1 MAALPLQWLPFH
13 PLSSLLM
20 KPFPVAVRFNTP
32 QKARFLRLIVKAN
45 GEQALL
51 ASNNGE
57 RSGEESERPPFD
69 LNLAVVLAGFA
80 FEAYTSPPENVGW
93 REIDAAEC
101 QTVFLSERFLR
112 EVYDGQLF
120 VKIKRGVDFP
130 AMDPWGTSD
139 PYVVLQLDSQV
150 AAWDANLVT
159 PHKRMGN
166 AGVNVASL
174 CDGNVHEVVVELEGI
189 GGGGKI
195 YLEVK
200 YKSYDDIIKEK
211 EWWRIPFV
219 SDFLMKN
226 SLASALQMA
235 LGSESVNAR
244 QFVESAFGQL
254 KSFNYSYLPKLP
266 SSSNGNVGE
275 GSEEPTGLIA
285 GTSQLMQQES
295 SQKASECD
303 PSIKQENTSPT
314 SSVDSNGNGP
324 LERNFEESTPADK
337 YFWKTFTDII
347 SQNVPQKLG
356 FFLPEVIKWDG
367 FDLLNKMSVRSQKIA
382 EEGYIES
389 GLATP
394 ECKND
399 DVNNRETTPAS
410 KENISSHL
418 DIKKASRD
426 ILNQTDTI
434 FGALMILTSALS
446 QQKKDGVSKDDALT
460 IESENKKEVSV
471 NEKGDIAEEKLAFDK
486 KAEEMRELFS
496 SAESAMEAWAMLAT
510 SLGCT
515 SFIKSEFEKICFLD
529 NISTDTQATIWRDS
543 LRRRL
548 VVAFRGQMEGFY
560 LTDLMLIPAGLNP
573 ERLGG
578 DFKQEVQVHSGFLSA
593 YDSVRNRILTLIKS
607 AISPL
612 K

>member
-139 PYVVLQLDSQV
+139 PYVVLQLDSQVAKTTVKWGTKEPIWDEDFTLNIKVTQEKIMQV

-303 PSIKQENTSPT
+303 PSIEQENTSPT

-410 KENISSHL
+410 NENISSHL

-434 FGALMILTSALS
+434 FWCINDSYFSTLSA
-446 QQKKDGVSKDDALT
+446 
-460 IESENKKEVSV
+460 
-471 NEKGDIAEEKLAFDK
+471 EKGWCE
-486 KAEEMRELFS
+486 
-496 SAESAMEAWAMLAT
+496 
-510 SLGCT
+510 
-515 SFIKSEFEKICFLD
+515 
-529 NISTDTQATIWRDS
+529 
-543 LRRRL
+543 
-548 VVAFRGQMEGFY
+548 
-560 LTDLMLIPAGLNP
+560 
-573 ERLGG
+573 
-578 DFKQEVQVHSGFLSA
+578 
-593 YDSVRNRILTLIKS
+593 
-607 AISPL
+607 
-612 K
+612 

>member
-1 MAALPLQWLPFH
+1 MAPMAPSLKPSPMAALPLQWLPFH
-13 PLSSLLM
+13 IPPPLLK
-20 KPFPVAVRFNTP
+20 KPLPMSIRFNSQ
-32 QKARFLRLIVKAN
+32 QKARILRLIVKAN

-51 ASNNGE
+51 ASNNGGS
-57 RSGEESERPPFD
+57 SGEESERPPFN

-80 FEAYTSPPENVGW
+80 FEAYASPPKNVGW

-150 AAWDANLVT
+150 AKTKVKWGTKEPIWDEDFTLNIKVTQEKFMQVAAWDANLVT

-174 CDGNVHEVVVELEGI
+174 CDGDTHEVMVELEGI
-189 GGGGKI
+189 GGGGKV

-219 SDFLMKN
+219 SDFFMKAN
-226 SLASALQMA
+226 LGSALRMA
-235 LGSESVNAR
+235 FGSESVNAR

-254 KSFNYSYLPKLP
+254 KSFNYSYLPKFP
-266 SSSNGNVGE
+266 SSSNGDVGE
-275 GSEEPTGLIA
+275 GLEGPVGLIT
-285 GTSQLMQQES
+285 GTNQFMQQES
-295 SQKASECD
+295 NQKSSECD
-303 PSIKQENTSPT
+303 PSIEQENTSPT
-314 SSVDSNGNGP
+314 SSVGPNRNGP
-324 LERNFEESTPADK
+324 LVSDESTQGDK
-337 YFWKTFTDII
+337 YFWKMFADII
-347 SQNVPQKLG
+347 SQNVLQKLG
-356 FFLPEVIKWDG
+356 FSLPEIPKWDG
-367 FDLLNKMSVRSQKIA
+367 FDLLNKMNVHSQKIA

-394 ECKND
+394 GSKND
-399 DVNNRETTPAS
+399 DVNSEETTSAS
-410 KENISSHL
+410 NENVSSPS

-426 ILNQTDTI
+426 ILNQTDAI
-434 FGALMILTSALS
+434 FGALMVLTSALS
-446 QQKKDGVSKDDALT
+446 QQKKDGSSFLGVNKDNASA
-460 IESENKKEVSV
+460 IESENKKEISM
-471 NEKGDIAEEKLAFDK
+471 NEKGDIAEERFVFENQE
-486 KAEEMRELFS
+486 AEQMRELFS

-510 SLGCT
+510 SLGCK

-529 NISTDTQATIWRDS
+529 NDSTDTQVAIWRDS
-543 LRRRL
+543 LR
-548 VVAFRGQMEGFY
+548 EK
-560 LTDLMLIPAGLNP
+560 T
-573 ERLGG
+573 
-578 DFKQEVQVHSGFLSA
+578 SGCLQR
-593 YDSVRNRILTLIKS
+593 Y
-607 AISPL
+607 
-612 K
+612 